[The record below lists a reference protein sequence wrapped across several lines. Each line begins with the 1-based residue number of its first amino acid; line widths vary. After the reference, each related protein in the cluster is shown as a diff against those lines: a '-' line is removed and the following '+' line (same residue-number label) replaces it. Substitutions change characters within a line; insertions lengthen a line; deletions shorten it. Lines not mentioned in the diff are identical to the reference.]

1 MTTLPP
7 ARSVKPAGGRAKTT
21 TMPNPRPRPAA
32 LVAGIALAVGA
43 LVAGCAAR
51 TPPGTALDHYASA
64 LRAKNYDAA
73 YQLMSSQFRAT
84 VSHDEFVAML
94 RDNPREVADT
104 ADRLGSQQRRLEVSA
119 ELRYGLG
126 DHLQLT
132 EEGGQWRIA
141 TNPLAFYD
149 QTTPRSA
156 LRSFLRAF
164 RLERW
169 DVMLRFVPRQYAE
182 LMNVDKVKQQFT
194 GERHEE
200 MAQLMNQLEANID
213 EPIEE
218 QGNEARLRYGAGLEV
233 KFIREEG
240 RWRLQDLD

>member
-1 MTTLPP
+1 MRATSSRVAAILAGTIVITL
-7 ARSVKPAGGRAKTT
+7 AAGCGGRAAPT
-21 TMPNPRPRPAA
+21 
-32 LVAGIALAVGA
+32 V
-43 LVAGCAAR
+43 
-51 TPPGTALDHYASA
+51 ALDRYAGA

-73 YQLMSSQFRAT
+73 YALMSSRFRAA
-84 VSHDEFVAML
+84 VSHDEFVRMM

-104 ADRLGSQQRRLEVSA
+104 ADRLVSRKRRLEVSA

-126 DHLQLT
+126 DTLQLT
-132 EEGGQWRIA
+132 EENGQWRIA

-149 QTTPRSA
+149 QTSPRAA
-156 LRSFLRAF
+156 LRSFLRSF

-169 DVMLRFVPRQYAE
+169 DVMLRFVPRTYAE

-194 GERHEE
+194 GERREE
-200 MAQLMNQLEANID
+200 MAQLMNQLEANVD

-233 KFIREEG
+233 KFVREEG

>member
-1 MTTLPP
+1 M
-7 ARSVKPAGGRAKTT
+7 
-21 TMPNPRPRPAA
+21 
-32 LVAGIALAVGA
+32 
-43 LVAGCAAR
+43 
-51 TPPGTALDHYASA
+51 ALDRYAGA

-73 YQLMSSQFRAT
+73 YALMSSRFRAA
-84 VSHDEFVAML
+84 VSHDEFVRMM

-104 ADRLGSQQRRLEVSA
+104 ADRLGSRQRRLEVSA

-126 DHLQLT
+126 DTLQLT
-132 EEGGQWRIA
+132 EENGQWRIA

-149 QTTPRSA
+149 QTSPRAA
-156 LRSFLRAF
+156 LRSFLRSF

-169 DVMLRFVPRQYAE
+169 DVMLRFVPRTYAE

-194 GERHEE
+194 GERREE
-200 MAQLMNQLEANID
+200 MAQLMNQLEANVD

-233 KFIREEG
+233 KFVREEG